1 MEVEMTN
8 KMNDKE
14 RIRLKRLAKKSLE
27 ATLKAVEKG
36 IKDAYEEVSG
46 EKWDAEE
53 QSPAT
58 ERN

>member
-1 MEVEMTN
+1 MTN